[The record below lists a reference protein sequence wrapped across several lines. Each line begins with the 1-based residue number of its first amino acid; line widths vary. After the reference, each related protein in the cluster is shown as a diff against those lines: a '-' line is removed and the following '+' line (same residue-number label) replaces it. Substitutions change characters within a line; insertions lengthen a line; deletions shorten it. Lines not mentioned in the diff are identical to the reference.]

1 MDSEPTDSEAIM
13 DVVAVAA
20 VAATASTQTP
30 PPSGDTGSGGAKRE
44 ETPQAPLLQERLK
57 LQYGTW
63 MDEYKALRSEISAVG
78 TSARQGTQVSIVAL
92 AAQVSLAAYIVQN
105 DLSILFLIAPFIFYG
120 LTWTQLRLVYAARSL
135 SDYVHKNITEG
146 VAWTLGEIAPVVYP
160 PPARIRT
167 HYEAKP
173 LPPLEWDA
181 VSRREMNSYKKRLW
195 LIESS
200 AFLIPLVTAILL
212 PGAYLAYNIH
222 YHAPISR
229 YATAYILLNEVACI
243 YTLMIGTWMRR
254 FRQGLNDYEHPSPA
268 RYCDLL
274 VGQLWHYVVI
284 LFSPICPRLVR
295 ACRYTPP
302 EEWYVRPV
310 PATWLKRYR
319 RARFALWVLI
329 GSVTFYSIHTYNAAQ
344 GQYAAGHR
352 TTLTLLN
359 KQSISGVQIGFE
371 GRNYIMLVGNTKEE
385 IDASLV
391 GSFNPEVARSA
402 AAESLN
408 RRAQTPTRVVPRRL
422 PRPAPKLP
430 RATGQTEAKDP

>member
-1 MDSEPTDSEAIM
+1 MDSEEIM

-20 VAATASTQTP
+20 VAATASTQAEL
-30 PPSGDTGSGGAKRE
+30 PSGDTGSGGAKRE
-44 ETPQAPLLQERLK
+44 ETPQAPFLQERLK

-135 SDYVHKNITEG
+135 SDYIHKNITEG
-146 VAWTLGEIAPVVYP
+146 VAWTLDEIAPVVYP
-160 PPARIRT
+160 PPARTRAY
-167 HYEAKP
+167 YEAAP

-212 PGAYLAYNIH
+212 PGAYLAYNIR

-229 YATAYILLNEVACI
+229 YATAYILLNEIACI

-274 VGQLWHYVVI
+274 VGQVWHHVVS
-284 LFSPICPRLVR
+284 LRSPASRRSNR
-295 ACRYTPP
+295 ACGYGPP
-302 EEWYVRPV
+302 EEWYVKAV
-310 PATWLKRYR
+310 PAVWLLRYR
-319 RARFALWVLI
+319 WARFALWVLI
-329 GSVTFYSIHTYNAAQ
+329 GSITFYSIHVYNAAQ
-344 GQYAAGHR
+344 GEYATGHR

-391 GSFNPEVARSA
+391 GPFNPEVARSA
-402 AAESLN
+402 TGESLN
-408 RRAQTPTRVVPRRL
+408 RKAQAPTRAVPQHP
-422 PRPAPKLP
+422 PRPAPKLL
-430 RATGQTEAKDP
+430 RAIGRTDAKGP